1 MVNPNPN
8 PNPNPTQLDDQLIAA
23 AAPAIERGEPVDL
36 SVEINNLIRSV
47 GAMLSHEIAKRH
59 GA

>member
-1 MVNPNPN
+1 MLDEL
-8 PNPNPTQLDDQLIAA
+8 LDDQLIAA
-23 AAPAIERGEPVDL
+23 AAPAIERGERVDL
-36 SVEINNLIRSV
+36 SVEINNLNRSV